1 MPAVPTIGIG
11 SSAASNGWILMTDD
25 VLSVFAEFTPK
36 FVNRYRNLGGYR
48 AAARQHADEVR
59 RAEFPGVENTYTM
72 PLKKEFSDL
81 RRSFE
86 PLTLYQKFEQ
96 VCVLMLTM
104 LIAIII
110 ALALWNLTLKILL
123 SLWATNFDPT
133 DYGVFQTVFGMIF
146 TVIIALEFKRS
157 LLVVAER
164 RNSVVQVRSVIL
176 IALLAVVRK
185 LIILDLSITDA
196 FHLLALAAAI
206 LALGAVYWLV
216 RDQGQRAKSSRR
228 ETEELA

>member
-1 MPAVPTIGIG
+1 
-11 SSAASNGWILMTDD
+11 
-25 VLSVFAEFTPK
+25 
-36 FVNRYRNLGGYR
+36 
-48 AAARQHADEVR
+48 
-59 RAEFPGVENTYTM
+59 M

-81 RRSFE
+81 RLSFV

-96 VCVLMLTM
+96 VCVLMLTT

-123 SLWATNFDPT
+123 SIWATNFDPT

-164 RNSVVQVRSVIL
+164 RDSVVQVRVSRHPDCVAGGGTQIDHSRSVEHGCL
-176 IALLAVVRK
+176 PSAGARRSHPRAGRRLLAGARPRPAARNHRGGRRMRLHCKAVATK
-185 LIILDLSITDA
+185 ADKTSSNSK
-196 FHLLALAAAI
+196 FLA
-206 LALGAVYWLV
+206 
-216 RDQGQRAKSSRR
+216 
-228 ETEELA
+228 